1 MRKTD
6 NLGGTIMDMTRI
18 AFYLEQSKDL
28 FIHTSNTI
36 WEYAETRFEEHKS
49 SKLQADVMKRLGFE
63 VCFPSSSLPT
73 AFRARYGT
81 SGPVIGILG
90 EYDALPGLSQKADCP
105 VQQPLIPQGSG
116 HGCGHNLLGTAGM
129 AAALAVRHYIEDTG
143 ICGSVVYYGC
153 PGEENGAG
161 KALMIEEHF
170 FDEADIMLSWH
181 PHYKSG
187 LFNNSLANVRVT
199 YTFHG
204 KSAHASLAPHL
215 GRSALDACELMNIGV
230 NYLREHMIPDARVHY
245 AYLNT
250 GGTAPNIIP
259 AEAQVFYAI
268 RAPKDRDTGELKER
282 VDNIAQGAA
291 LMTGTQV
298 TIKQNAVYRS
308 FLPNSTLDQL
318 LIKHLKASTPICYT
332 EEEIRYARAFQL
344 EGSLPHAKL
353 SIDPY
358 PDLTLDRKSGISTDA
373 GNVSWEVPSGS
384 FMVNCYANGS
394 PLHHWT
400 VTAQGKASI
409 AHKGMLTASRIIS
422 SAAAEL
428 LENPELLQNA
438 REDFKKAKS
447 TVL

>member
-1 MRKTD
+1 MIQEKERLCRNIEKREE
-6 NLGGTIMDMTRI
+6 IYSRI
-18 AFYLEQSKDL
+18 SQK
-28 FIHTSNTI
+28 I
-36 WEYAETRFEEHKS
+36 WEYAE
-49 SKLQADVMKRLGFE
+49 LGFKE
-63 VCFPSSSLPT
+63 HRSAKLLQETLEREGFQVETGLAGIPT
-73 AFRARYGT
+73 AFKGT
-81 SGPVIGILG
+81 FGSGGPVIAILG
-90 EYDALPGLSQKADCP
+90 EFDALPGLSQKPGTDVQEKREDTDC
-105 VQQPLIPQGSG
+105 G

-259 AEAQVFYAI
+259 AEAQVFMRSAH
-268 RAPKDRDTGELKER
+268 
-282 VDNIAQGAA
+282 QG
-291 LMTGTQV
+291 TE
-298 TIKQNAVYRS
+298 
-308 FLPNSTLDQL
+308 
-318 LIKHLKASTPICYT
+318 TP
-332 EEEIRYARAFQL
+332 E
-344 EGSLPHAKL
+344 S
-353 SIDPY
+353 
-358 PDLTLDRKSGISTDA
+358 
-373 GNVSWEVPSGS
+373 
-384 FMVNCYANGS
+384 
-394 PLHHWT
+394 
-400 VTAQGKASI
+400 
-409 AHKGMLTASRIIS
+409 
-422 SAAAEL
+422 
-428 LENPELLQNA
+428 
-438 REDFKKAKS
+438 
-447 TVL
+447 